1 MRGRLAGVSECPGK
15 FHVFAFGCL
24 RAALAHFETR
34 ERGRIDAILFASME
48 PIVEADDTDDDPPSR
63 VWSVSS
69 SAMNLDAED
78 EELVRWA
85 AKVYGR
91 GDFGRDGDASSKE
104 DDSPRSLTSE
114 NEGNVV
120 DFTTDTADT
129 PGGAD
134 EPALESPADDSS
146 EKGGGDKDVTAG
158 QSRRPGRGSG
168 SIFTSKD
175 VRRQTVVIA
184 KKAFSSV
191 ASVGLGLGYLAYLRV
206 RHREQNDPNSCTPFV
221 VHGGKALT
229 RELLSRCPSL
239 QREYELPKWCTNTHA
254 QTLIGYGRMFTI
266 FLEYDR
272 QLVRCADGGQ
282 VGLDWLVKARFT
294 PPARPPSTPEEAANR
309 AVVPHNIPAACDL
322 PDDAP
327 VFIMLHGI
335 NGGSHE
341 GPTKWAVATGAVRG
355 WRCVALN
362 LRGCNGVPLSS
373 AKVYCAASAEDV
385 RAAVDAARRRYP
397 SAPILLAGYSLGT
410 YVIGTY
416 LAEENSHGRDPVA
429 GAVLVSCP
437 LDPHSS
443 HAGLNRDAGLVYNG
457 AITAELRRYYRK
469 HVDVVGHVG
478 GAGFSAKLI
487 RDFERELIVATHGF
501 DSVEEYYHY
510 FAPQRIIPSIRTPTL
525 YVVAKDD
532 PFLGETE
539 QCEAAIRGSSHVAL
553 AHVRKGGHVA
563 FLEKGVG
570 VFGPCWTDRVLGEFL
585 ASTLAPRSAAARAV
599 DRSLKPLSERNEQR
613 ISREVFNGRWRENK
627 ENGGGDDALTS
638 HVDPKRGLRIRSR
651 L

>member
-1 MRGRLAGVSECPGK
+1 
-15 FHVFAFGCL
+15 
-24 RAALAHFETR
+24 
-34 ERGRIDAILFASME
+34 ME

-362 LRGCNGVPLSS
+362 MRGCNGVPLSS

-627 ENGGGDDALTS
+627 ENGGGDDGLTS

>member
-1 MRGRLAGVSECPGK
+1 
-15 FHVFAFGCL
+15 
-24 RAALAHFETR
+24 
-34 ERGRIDAILFASME
+34 ME

-362 LRGCNGVPLSS
+362 LRGCKGVPLSS

>member
-1 MRGRLAGVSECPGK
+1 
-15 FHVFAFGCL
+15 
-24 RAALAHFETR
+24 
-34 ERGRIDAILFASME
+34 ME

>member
-1 MRGRLAGVSECPGK
+1 MGR
-15 FHVFAFGCL
+15 
-24 RAALAHFETR
+24 TR
-34 ERGRIDAILFASME
+34 KDA
-48 PIVEADDTDDDPPSR
+48 
-63 VWSVSS
+63 
-69 SAMNLDAED
+69 
-78 EELVRWA
+78 
-85 AKVYGR
+85 
-91 GDFGRDGDASSKE
+91 
-104 DDSPRSLTSE
+104 
-114 NEGNVV
+114 
-120 DFTTDTADT
+120 
-129 PGGAD
+129 
-134 EPALESPADDSS
+134 
-146 EKGGGDKDVTAG
+146 
-158 QSRRPGRGSG
+158 RRC
-168 SIFTSKD
+168 
-175 VRRQTVVIA
+175 A
-184 KKAFSSV
+184 
-191 ASVGLGLGYLAYLRV
+191 
-206 RHREQNDPNSCTPFV
+206 PFV

-341 GPTKWAVATGAVRG
+341 GPSKWAVATGAVRG

-362 LRGCNGVPLSS
+362 MRGCNGVPLSS

-385 RAAVDAARRRYP
+385 RAAVDAARRKYP

>member
-1 MRGRLAGVSECPGK
+1 
-15 FHVFAFGCL
+15 
-24 RAALAHFETR
+24 
-34 ERGRIDAILFASME
+34 ME

-294 PPARPPSTPEEAANR
+294 PPARPPSTPEGAANR

-341 GPTKWAVATGAVRG
+341 GPSKWAVATGAVRG

-362 LRGCNGVPLSS
+362 MRGCNGVPLSS

>member
-1 MRGRLAGVSECPGK
+1 
-15 FHVFAFGCL
+15 
-24 RAALAHFETR
+24 
-34 ERGRIDAILFASME
+34 ME

-362 LRGCNGVPLSS
+362 MRGCNGVPLSN
-373 AKVYCAASAEDV
+373 AKVYCAANAEDV
-385 RAAVDAARRRYP
+385 RTAVNACKSRHP

>member
-1 MRGRLAGVSECPGK
+1 MGR
-15 FHVFAFGCL
+15 
-24 RAALAHFETR
+24 TR
-34 ERGRIDAILFASME
+34 KDA
-48 PIVEADDTDDDPPSR
+48 
-63 VWSVSS
+63 
-69 SAMNLDAED
+69 
-78 EELVRWA
+78 
-85 AKVYGR
+85 
-91 GDFGRDGDASSKE
+91 
-104 DDSPRSLTSE
+104 
-114 NEGNVV
+114 
-120 DFTTDTADT
+120 
-129 PGGAD
+129 
-134 EPALESPADDSS
+134 
-146 EKGGGDKDVTAG
+146 
-158 QSRRPGRGSG
+158 RRC
-168 SIFTSKD
+168 
-175 VRRQTVVIA
+175 A
-184 KKAFSSV
+184 
-191 ASVGLGLGYLAYLRV
+191 
-206 RHREQNDPNSCTPFV
+206 PFV

-341 GPTKWAVATGAVRG
+341 GPSKWAVATGAVRG

-362 LRGCNGVPLSS
+362 MRGCNGVPLSN
-373 AKVYCAASAEDV
+373 AKVYCAANAEDV
-385 RAAVDAARRRYP
+385 RTAVNACKSRYP

-585 ASTLAPRSAAARAV
+585 ASTLAPRSDSARAV

-613 ISREVFNGRWRENK
+613 ISREVFNGRWRENGFG
-627 ENGGGDDALTS
+627 EDRRAFGVAIGGEDDALQS

>member
-1 MRGRLAGVSECPGK
+1 
-15 FHVFAFGCL
+15 
-24 RAALAHFETR
+24 
-34 ERGRIDAILFASME
+34 ME

-78 EELVRWA
+78 EELVTWA

-104 DDSPRSLTSE
+104 DDSPRSLMSE
-114 NEGNVV
+114 NEGDVV

-129 PGGAD
+129 TGGAD
-134 EPALESPADDSS
+134 EPARESPADDSS

-158 QSRRPGRGSG
+158 QSRRLGRG

-341 GPTKWAVATGAVRG
+341 GPSKWAVATGAVRG

-570 VFGPCWTDRVLGEFL
+570 VFGPCWTDKVLGEFL

-613 ISREVFNGRWRENK
+613 ISREVFNGRWRENGG
-627 ENGGGDDALTS
+627 EDRRAIGAANGGEDDALQS

>member
-1 MRGRLAGVSECPGK
+1 
-15 FHVFAFGCL
+15 
-24 RAALAHFETR
+24 
-34 ERGRIDAILFASME
+34 ME

-362 LRGCNGVPLSS
+362 MRGCNGVPLSS

>member
-1 MRGRLAGVSECPGK
+1 MQAFPRRGK
-15 FHVFAFGCL
+15 FHVFAFGCQ

-341 GPTKWAVATGAVRG
+341 GPSKWAVATGAVRG

-362 LRGCNGVPLSS
+362 MRGCNGVPLSN
-373 AKVYCAASAEDV
+373 AKVYCAANAEDV
-385 RAAVDAARRRYP
+385 RTAVNACKSRYP

-599 DRSLKPLSERNEQR
+599 DKALPPVNPQNKDR
-613 ISREVFNGRWRENK
+613 ISRSVFGAQWK
-627 ENGGGDDALTS
+627 QKPNGGDKSALLKQGGVGS
-638 HVDPKRGLRIRSR
+638 LGALGEDGRAR

>member
-1 MRGRLAGVSECPGK
+1 
-15 FHVFAFGCL
+15 
-24 RAALAHFETR
+24 
-34 ERGRIDAILFASME
+34 ME

-362 LRGCNGVPLSS
+362 MRGCNGVPLSN
-373 AKVYCAASAEDV
+373 AKVYCAANAEDV
-385 RAAVDAARRRYP
+385 RTAVNACKSRYP

>member
-1 MRGRLAGVSECPGK
+1 
-15 FHVFAFGCL
+15 
-24 RAALAHFETR
+24 
-34 ERGRIDAILFASME
+34 ME

-341 GPTKWAVATGAVRG
+341 GPSKWAVATGAVRG

-532 PFLGETE
+532 PFLGEHE

-627 ENGGGDDALTS
+627 ENGGGDDGLTS

>member
-1 MRGRLAGVSECPGK
+1 
-15 FHVFAFGCL
+15 
-24 RAALAHFETR
+24 
-34 ERGRIDAILFASME
+34 ME

-78 EELVRWA
+78 EELVKWA

>member
-1 MRGRLAGVSECPGK
+1 
-15 FHVFAFGCL
+15 
-24 RAALAHFETR
+24 
-34 ERGRIDAILFASME
+34 ME

-91 GDFGRDGDASSKE
+91 GDFGRDGDASSKRTT
-104 DDSPRSLTSE
+104 SPRSLMSE

-341 GPTKWAVATGAVRG
+341 GPSKWAVATGAVRG

-553 AHVRKGGHVA
+553 AHVRKGEHVA

-585 ASTLAPRSAAARAV
+585 ASTLAPRAAAARTV
-599 DRSLKPLSERNEQR
+599 DRSLKPLSGGTEQR

>member
-1 MRGRLAGVSECPGK
+1 
-15 FHVFAFGCL
+15 
-24 RAALAHFETR
+24 
-34 ERGRIDAILFASME
+34 ME

-341 GPTKWAVATGAVRG
+341 GPSKWAVATGAVRG

-362 LRGCNGVPLSS
+362 LRGCNGVPLSN

>member
-1 MRGRLAGVSECPGK
+1 
-15 FHVFAFGCL
+15 
-24 RAALAHFETR
+24 
-34 ERGRIDAILFASME
+34 ME

-362 LRGCNGVPLSS
+362 MRGCNGVPLSN
-373 AKVYCAASAEDV
+373 AKVYCAANAEDV
-385 RAAVDAARRRYP
+385 RTAVNACKSRHP

-416 LAEENSHGRDPVA
+416 LAEENSHGLDPVA

-532 PFLGETE
+532 PFLGEHE

-585 ASTLAPRSAAARAV
+585 ASTLAPRSADARAV

-627 ENGGGDDALTS
+627 ENGGGDDGLTS

>member
-1 MRGRLAGVSECPGK
+1 MKVTSSISRRIPPIPREAPTNP
-15 FHVFAFGCL
+15 
-24 RAALAHFETR
+24 RARAPPT
-34 ERGRIDAILFASME
+34 IL
-48 PIVEADDTDDDPPSR
+48 
-63 VWSVSS
+63 
-69 SAMNLDAED
+69 
-78 EELVRWA
+78 
-85 AKVYGR
+85 
-91 GDFGRDGDASSKE
+91 
-104 DDSPRSLTSE
+104 
-114 NEGNVV
+114 
-120 DFTTDTADT
+120 
-129 PGGAD
+129 
-134 EPALESPADDSS
+134 S

-206 RHREQNDPNSCTPFV
+206 RHREQNDPNSCTPFI

-532 PFLGETE
+532 PF
-539 QCEAAIRGSSHVAL
+539 
-553 AHVRKGGHVA
+553 
-563 FLEKGVG
+563 
-570 VFGPCWTDRVLGEFL
+570 
-585 ASTLAPRSAAARAV
+585 
-599 DRSLKPLSERNEQR
+599 
-613 ISREVFNGRWRENK
+613 
-627 ENGGGDDALTS
+627 
-638 HVDPKRGLRIRSR
+638 
-651 L
+651 

>member
-1 MRGRLAGVSECPGK
+1 MQGTTRRRFRVSGK

-24 RAALAHFETR
+24 RAALTHFETR

-158 QSRRPGRGSG
+158 QSRRPGRG

>member
-1 MRGRLAGVSECPGK
+1 
-15 FHVFAFGCL
+15 
-24 RAALAHFETR
+24 
-34 ERGRIDAILFASME
+34 ME

-78 EELVRWA
+78 EELVTWA

-104 DDSPRSLTSE
+104 DDSPRSLMSE
-114 NEGNVV
+114 NEGDVV

-129 PGGAD
+129 TGGAD
-134 EPALESPADDSS
+134 EPARESPADDSS

-158 QSRRPGRGSG
+158 QSRRLGRG

-570 VFGPCWTDRVLGEFL
+570 VFGPCWTDKVLGEFL

-599 DRSLKPLSERNEQR
+599 DKALPPVNPQNKDR
-613 ISREVFNGRWRENK
+613 ISRSVFGAQWK
-627 ENGGGDDALTS
+627 QKPNGGGKSALLKQGGVGS
-638 HVDPKRGLRIRSR
+638 LGALGEDGRAR

>member
-1 MRGRLAGVSECPGK
+1 
-15 FHVFAFGCL
+15 
-24 RAALAHFETR
+24 
-34 ERGRIDAILFASME
+34 ME
-48 PIVEADDTDDDPPSR
+48 PIVEADDIDDDPPSR

-341 GPTKWAVATGAVRG
+341 GPSKWAVATGAVRG

-362 LRGCNGVPLSS
+362 MRGCNGVPLSN
-373 AKVYCAASAEDV
+373 AKVYCAANAEDV
-385 RAAVDAARRRYP
+385 RTAVNACKSRYP

>member
-1 MRGRLAGVSECPGK
+1 
-15 FHVFAFGCL
+15 
-24 RAALAHFETR
+24 
-34 ERGRIDAILFASME
+34 ME

-78 EELVRWA
+78 EELVTWA

-104 DDSPRSLTSE
+104 DDSPRSLMSE
-114 NEGNVV
+114 NEGDVV

-129 PGGAD
+129 TGGAD
-134 EPALESPADDSS
+134 EPARESPADDSS

-158 QSRRPGRGSG
+158 QSRRLGRG

-341 GPTKWAVATGAVRG
+341 GPSKWAVATGAVRG

-613 ISREVFNGRWRENK
+613 ISREVFNGRWREN
-627 ENGGGDDALTS
+627 GGGDRRAIGAANGGEDDALQS

>member
-1 MRGRLAGVSECPGK
+1 MGR
-15 FHVFAFGCL
+15 
-24 RAALAHFETR
+24 TR
-34 ERGRIDAILFASME
+34 KDA
-48 PIVEADDTDDDPPSR
+48 
-63 VWSVSS
+63 
-69 SAMNLDAED
+69 
-78 EELVRWA
+78 
-85 AKVYGR
+85 
-91 GDFGRDGDASSKE
+91 
-104 DDSPRSLTSE
+104 
-114 NEGNVV
+114 
-120 DFTTDTADT
+120 
-129 PGGAD
+129 
-134 EPALESPADDSS
+134 
-146 EKGGGDKDVTAG
+146 
-158 QSRRPGRGSG
+158 RRC
-168 SIFTSKD
+168 
-175 VRRQTVVIA
+175 A
-184 KKAFSSV
+184 
-191 ASVGLGLGYLAYLRV
+191 
-206 RHREQNDPNSCTPFV
+206 PFV

-599 DRSLKPLSERNEQR
+599 DKALPPVNPQNKDR
-613 ISREVFNGRWRENK
+613 ISRSVFGAQWK
-627 ENGGGDDALTS
+627 QKPNGGGKSALLKQGGVGS
-638 HVDPKRGLRIRSR
+638 LGALGEDGRAR

>member
-1 MRGRLAGVSECPGK
+1 
-15 FHVFAFGCL
+15 
-24 RAALAHFETR
+24 
-34 ERGRIDAILFASME
+34 ME
-48 PIVEADDTDDDPPSR
+48 PIIEADDTDDDPPSR

-341 GPTKWAVATGAVRG
+341 GPSKWAVATGAVRG

-362 LRGCNGVPLSS
+362 MRGCNGVPLSN
-373 AKVYCAASAEDV
+373 AKVYCAANAEDV
-385 RAAVDAARRRYP
+385 RTAVNACKSRYP

>member
-1 MRGRLAGVSECPGK
+1 
-15 FHVFAFGCL
+15 
-24 RAALAHFETR
+24 
-34 ERGRIDAILFASME
+34 ME

-627 ENGGGDDALTS
+627 ENGGGDDGLTS

>member
-1 MRGRLAGVSECPGK
+1 
-15 FHVFAFGCL
+15 
-24 RAALAHFETR
+24 
-34 ERGRIDAILFASME
+34 ME

-341 GPTKWAVATGAVRG
+341 GPSKWAVATGAVRG

-362 LRGCNGVPLSS
+362 MRGCNGVPLSN
-373 AKVYCAASAEDV
+373 AKVYCAANAEDV
-385 RAAVDAARRRYP
+385 RTAVNACKSRYP

-532 PFLGETE
+532 PFLGEHE

>member
-1 MRGRLAGVSECPGK
+1 MGR
-15 FHVFAFGCL
+15 
-24 RAALAHFETR
+24 TR
-34 ERGRIDAILFASME
+34 KDA
-48 PIVEADDTDDDPPSR
+48 
-63 VWSVSS
+63 
-69 SAMNLDAED
+69 
-78 EELVRWA
+78 
-85 AKVYGR
+85 
-91 GDFGRDGDASSKE
+91 
-104 DDSPRSLTSE
+104 
-114 NEGNVV
+114 
-120 DFTTDTADT
+120 
-129 PGGAD
+129 
-134 EPALESPADDSS
+134 
-146 EKGGGDKDVTAG
+146 
-158 QSRRPGRGSG
+158 RRC
-168 SIFTSKD
+168 
-175 VRRQTVVIA
+175 A
-184 KKAFSSV
+184 
-191 ASVGLGLGYLAYLRV
+191 
-206 RHREQNDPNSCTPFV
+206 PFV

-294 PPARPPSTPEEAANR
+294 PPARPPSTPTEAANR

-341 GPTKWAVATGAVRG
+341 GPSKWAVATGAVRG

-585 ASTLAPRSAAARAV
+585 ASTLAPRSAAARTV

-613 ISREVFNGRWRENK
+613 ISREVFNGRWREN
-627 ENGGGDDALTS
+627 GGGDRRSIGAANGGEDDALQS